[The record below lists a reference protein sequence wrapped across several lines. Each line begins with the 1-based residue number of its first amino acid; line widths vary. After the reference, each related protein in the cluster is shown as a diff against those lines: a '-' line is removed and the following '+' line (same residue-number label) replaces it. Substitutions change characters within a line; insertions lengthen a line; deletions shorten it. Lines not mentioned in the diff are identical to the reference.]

1 MASSSSYVVNLN
13 KAFKNIKSEV
23 IVNYVCSEPIGITI
37 VTNKIVLSLD
47 LQVIENY
54 VKNVEN
60 INSEDIKTLRLPQS
74 KSYLKIIDIPYFI
87 ENTNILIISNFVE
100 SINQSQSHFQQL
112 VAHIKTISHQ
122 SFT

>member
-23 IVNYVCSEPIGITI
+23 IVNYVCSEPIAITI

-60 INSEDIKTLRLPQS
+60 INSEDIKTLRLLQS

-87 ENTNILIISNFVE
+87 ENTNILIISNFVG
-100 SINQSQSHFQQL
+100 SINQS
-112 VAHIKTISHQ
+112 
-122 SFT
+122 